1 MISAKNIIEL
11 LEKEKFV
18 VYFVLLWAG
27 SFFFWN
33 LSSLAYYAFHLYSA
47 LSVLALLSNLL
58 EFLAG
63 IMLGLLGFAL
73 LGMNVLKTITKEK
86 LLVFFLLFWAGSF
99 LLWGIYE
106 IIDFGPM
113 SAEAVLRLLG
123 ALCDLGAGAVLA
135 LFSWKL
141 LGAKEQPLPPPPV

>member
-1 MISAKNIIEL
+1 MITAKNIIEL
-11 LEKEKFV
+11 LEKEKFL

-27 SFFFWN
+27 SFVFWN
-33 LSSLAYYAFHLYSA
+33 LSSLSYYAFHLYSA

-99 LLWGIYE
+99 ILWGIYD
-106 IIDFGPM
+106 IIDVGPM

-123 ALCDLGAGAVLA
+123 ALCDLGAGTVLA